1 MYPGTHT
8 KLKRGLIRWARKHE
22 VTLENFAGQMKYA
35 CATAWD
41 PIRGK
46 RLFTQQAFGRFAL
59 AYDTGAAAK
68 LLSLAEPPLD
78 AEGN

>member
-1 MYPGTHT
+1 
-8 KLKRGLIRWARKHE
+8 
-22 VTLENFAGQMKYA
+22 MKYA

-59 AYDTGAAAK
+59 AYGTEAAAE